1 MKQIGFGT
9 YQIQVGNQKHEFRE
23 DRTRLGE
30 MGKTCQVLTILEYT
44 ERTTIQ
50 YMTKIDTYL
59 RHHFQ
64 GASIQTNTKRHKRYY
79 MCDFEGTKRY

>member
-1 MKQIGFGT
+1 MKQMVFENH
-9 YQIQVGNQKHEFRE
+9 QIQVGNQKDKFQG
-23 DRTRLGE
+23 DKTRLGE

-79 MCDFEGTKRY
+79 MGDFEGTTRY